1 MLKGKTALVTGGARG
16 IGRAIVL
23 RFAEEGAN
31 VAIVYAS
38 SEEAARETRT
48 SAEAFGLQARCYRC
62 DVSKADEVQ
71 ATVRA
76 AAADFGS
83 LEILVNNAGITAD
96 ALIPQLSEENFDRV
110 IATNLKGAFLMTQQA
125 YRIFF
130 RKRYGRIIN
139 IASVSGIMGNAGQAN
154 YSAAKAGMIGLT
166 KTTAKE
172 MAQRG
177 VTCNAI
183 APGFVETAM
192 TGKLPEATRE
202 TALAQIPVRRM
213 GRPEEVAA
221 LAAFLASDDAAYITG
236 AVIPIDGGLN
246 M

>member
-38 SEEAARETRT
+38 SEEAAQETRA
-48 SAEAFGLQARCYRC
+48 SAEAFGVQARCYRC

-154 YSAAKAGMIGLT
+154 YSAAKAGMVGLT

-192 TGKLPEATRE
+192 TGKLPEAARE
-202 TALAQIPVRRM
+202 AALAQIPVRRM
-213 GRPEEVAA
+213 GKPEEVAA

>member
-1 MLKGKTALVTGGARG
+1 
-16 IGRAIVL
+16 
-23 RFAEEGAN
+23 
-31 VAIVYAS
+31 
-38 SEEAARETRT
+38 
-48 SAEAFGLQARCYRC
+48 
-62 DVSKADEVQ
+62 
-71 ATVRA
+71 
-76 AAADFGS
+76 
-83 LEILVNNAGITAD
+83 
-96 ALIPQLSEENFDRV
+96 
-110 IATNLKGAFLMTQQA
+110 
-125 YRIFF
+125 
-130 RKRYGRIIN
+130 
-139 IASVSGIMGNAGQAN
+139 MGNAGQAN

-192 TGKLPEATRE
+192 TGKLPEAARE